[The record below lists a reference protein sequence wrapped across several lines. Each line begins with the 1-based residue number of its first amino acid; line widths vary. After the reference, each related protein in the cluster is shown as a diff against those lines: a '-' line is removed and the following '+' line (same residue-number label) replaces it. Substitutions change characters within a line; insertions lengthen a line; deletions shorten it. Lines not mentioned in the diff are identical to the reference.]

1 MSLPPELQFELER
14 IAELVKT
21 VTSIAGTGDRA
32 DTLICLLS
40 DALLAC
46 RRLFIAWVEEDP
58 NSLQYAAFA
67 CRNMLE
73 LLVWTAYCAN
83 SKTNADRFREDRV
96 RDKNGMA
103 KVLESLHGIHA
114 KRAAEGQIPPLDLSI
129 RDFKVRLRELSA
141 GLVSRSWTHTSKRS
155 EKLPMKWGWGKCFL
169 Q

>member
-83 SKTNADRFREDRV
+83 SKTNADRFREDCV

-103 KVLESLHGIHA
+103 KALESLHA
-114 KRAAEGQIPPLDLSI
+114 YTPSELP
-129 RDFKVRLRELSA
+129 KVKYHL
-141 GLVSRSWTHTSKRS
+141 
-155 EKLPMKWGWGKCFL
+155 
-169 Q
+169 